1 MNFLE
6 TLQLSLQNFIS
17 VTLIDIL
24 DIFIVAVIIYY
35 VLKLVRETSSARI
48 LRGVVV
54 VLIIVQAADVLGF
67 NMLSY
72 LFQMVM
78 TWGIIVLVIL
88 FQPELRRMLERI
100 GKSSFGQIMV
110 RSDEQPIEE
119 AAIRQIVA
127 ACKDMSWTRTGA
139 LIIFERAEKLD
150 HIARTGTVVDASVSD
165 ELVRNVFY
173 PKSPLHDGAMIVR
186 DSRIFAAGCVLPLS
200 ANQNLPKELGT
211 RHRAAVGMSEAS
223 DCVSLIVSE
232 ETGAITV
239 VIDGVLQRNLVPEQL
254 YEILCKHLMQPEEE
268 DTEKKSVWKNL
279 FSRMSE
285 QGRRK
290 K

>member
-6 TLQLSLQNFIS
+6 SIQLSLQNFIS

-35 VLKLVRETSSARI
+35 VLKLIRETSSARI
-48 LRGVVV
+48 LRGVIV
-54 VLIIVQAADVLGF
+54 VLVIVQAADILGF

-72 LFQMVM
+72 LFQNIV
-78 TWGIIVLVIL
+78 TWGIIVLAIL

-100 GKSSFGQIMV
+100 GKTSFAQIMV

-119 AAIRQIVA
+119 AAISQIVA

-150 HIARTGTVVDASVSD
+150 HIARTGTVMDATVSD

-186 DSRIFAAGCVLPLS
+186 DSRIYAAGCVLPLS
-200 ANQNLPKELGT
+200 ANQHLPKELGT

-232 ETGAITV
+232 ETGAITI

-254 YEILCKHLMQPEEE
+254 YEVLCQQLIQSAEQEM
-268 DTEKKSVWKNL
+268 EKKSILKNAFKIGDL
-279 FSRMSE
+279 
-285 QGRRK
+285 GRRK

>member
-35 VLKLVRETSSARI
+35 VLKLIRETSSARI
-48 LRGVVV
+48 LRGVLV
-54 VLIIVQAADVLGF
+54 VLLMVQAADILGF

-72 LFQMVM
+72 LFQTIV
-78 TWGIIVLVIL
+78 TWGIIVLIIL
-88 FQPELRRMLERI
+88 FQPELRRVLERI
-100 GKSSFGQIMV
+100 GKTSFAKIMV

-119 AAIRQIVA
+119 AAISQIVA

-150 HIARTGTVVDASVSD
+150 HIARTGTIVDATVSD

-186 DSRIFAAGCVLPLS
+186 DSRIYAAGCVLPLS
-200 ANQNLPKELGT
+200 ANQHLPKELGT

-239 VIDGVLQRNLVPEQL
+239 VMDGVLQRNLVPEQL
-254 YEILCKHLMQPEEE
+254 YELLCKQLMQPTEEE
-268 DTEKKSVWKNL
+268 TEKKSVWKNL
-279 FSRMSE
+279 FKIGE